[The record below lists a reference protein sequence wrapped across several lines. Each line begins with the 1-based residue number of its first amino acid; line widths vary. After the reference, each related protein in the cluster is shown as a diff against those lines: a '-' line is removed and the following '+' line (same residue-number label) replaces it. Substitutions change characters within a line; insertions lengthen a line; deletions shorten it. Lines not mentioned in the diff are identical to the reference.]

1 MPDDPDCSAEDFLD
15 ADDELALR
23 SMEDTPDVHITFD
36 DREKVMLGGKEYV
49 RSAQRFSDDEE
60 ELQVI
65 YTYARRIDDKLICI
79 ITISGVRP
87 VDK

>member
-1 MPDDPDCSAEDFLD
+1 MPDDPDCSADDFLD

-23 SMEDTPDVHITFD
+23 SMEDTPDVYITFD

-60 ELQVI
+60 RITVHLHLCKKD
-65 YTYARRIDDKLICI
+65 RRQADLYHHYKRRQA
-79 ITISGVRP
+79 GG
-87 VDK
+87 